1 MREIQVSRPLV
12 LRRADGY
19 RAGLGC
25 PVDLAT
31 EM

>member
-12 LRRADGY
+12 RRCADGY
-19 RAGLGC
+19 RAGLRR